1 MQGLSQAATMP
12 TALHSSAS
20 CDLTKQLLLQSLPQT
35 GLQSPPAP
43 VTQFSAQFSMFQ
55 TIKDQLEQ
63 RTRILQANIRWQQEE
78 LHKIQEQLCLVQDSN
93 VQMFLQQ
100 PAVSLS
106 FSSTQRPAAQQ
117 QLQQRPAAPSQ
128 PQLVVN
134 TPLQGQITSTQVT
147 NQHLLRESNV
157 ISAQVQYPL
166 LLPVLPTRVDTLLQL
181 RCTWLR
187 QMSNSRNLNALLRT
201 RERIQW

>member
-1 MQGLSQAATMP
+1 
-12 TALHSSAS
+12 
-20 CDLTKQLLLQSLPQT
+20 
-35 GLQSPPAP
+35 
-43 VTQFSAQFSMFQ
+43 
-55 TIKDQLEQ
+55 
-63 RTRILQANIRWQQEE
+63 
-78 LHKIQEQLCLVQDSN
+78 
-93 VQMFLQQ
+93 MFLQQ

-106 FSSTQRPAAQQ
+106 FSSAQRPAAQQ

-157 ISAQVQYPL
+157 ISAQVLYPL
-166 LLPVLPTRVDTLLQL
+166 PLPVLPTRVGTLLQL

-201 RERIQW
+201 RERIQWWAFSLIITVKPFLKVQIIFSPALCTGRSGADG

>member
-1 MQGLSQAATMP
+1 M
-12 TALHSSAS
+12 
-20 CDLTKQLLLQSLPQT
+20 
-35 GLQSPPAP
+35 
-43 VTQFSAQFSMFQ
+43 
-55 TIKDQLEQ
+55 
-63 RTRILQANIRWQQEE
+63 
-78 LHKIQEQLCLVQDSN
+78 
-93 VQMFLQQ
+93 
-100 PAVSLS
+100 SLS
-106 FSSTQRPAAQQ
+106 FSSAQRPAAQQ

-157 ISAQVQYPL
+157 ISAQVLYPL
-166 LLPVLPTRVDTLLQL
+166 PLPVLPTRVGTLLQL

-201 RERIQW
+201 RERIQWWAFSLIITVKPFLKVQIIFSPALCTGRSGADG

>member
-1 MQGLSQAATMP
+1 
-12 TALHSSAS
+12 
-20 CDLTKQLLLQSLPQT
+20 
-35 GLQSPPAP
+35 
-43 VTQFSAQFSMFQ
+43 
-55 TIKDQLEQ
+55 
-63 RTRILQANIRWQQEE
+63 
-78 LHKIQEQLCLVQDSN
+78 
-93 VQMFLQQ
+93 MFLQQ

-106 FSSTQRPAAQQ
+106 FSSAQRPAAQQ

-157 ISAQVQYPL
+157 ISAQVLYPL
-166 LLPVLPTRVDTLLQL
+166 PLPVLPTRVDTLLQL

-201 RERIQW
+201 RERIQWWAFSLIITVKPFLKVQIVFSPALCTGRSGADG